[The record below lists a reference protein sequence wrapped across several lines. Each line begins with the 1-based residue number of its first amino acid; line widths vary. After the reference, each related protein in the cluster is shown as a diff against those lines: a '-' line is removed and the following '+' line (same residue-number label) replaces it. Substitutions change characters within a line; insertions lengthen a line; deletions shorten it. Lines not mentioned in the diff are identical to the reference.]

1 MNVVALLKGYKELVE
16 KKLEKELKEQLE
28 LIRQDDVSVKKI
40 NNIKNLMIN
49 ELKSIND
56 SVKRDNNEED
66 LYSDKELEK
75 IIKINDS
82 KVKLTATSLNRMEL
96 VETSVAERKKKLT
109 DIVNKVYLLTTYL
122 ESSEEVTKLLEKQR
136 IINDDGFFNMDI
148 V

>member
-1 MNVVALLKGYKELVE
+1 MNVVVLLKGYKELVE

-82 KVKLTATSLNRMEL
+82 KIKLTATSLNRMEL

>member
-1 MNVVALLKGYKELVE
+1 MNVVVLLKGYKELVE